1 MKRARLFFLVL
12 TLSLSA
18 TLTVQAQYANGSNS
32 DAEAKLFREPTGFS
46 LNKLFS
52 PEFFHMS
59 HSYELSY
66 SSFGGHGLTL
76 GEYTNSMMWRFS
88 TKLAARVDVAVQHT
102 PFGVSGLNNGLPV
115 SQNNLNG
122 IYLKNAEVA
131 YQPMKNL
138 FMQFSIHQAPNG
150 YGYYLNPYGRYGYPY
165 GYDRL
170 GLRTDFGD
178 PAFNHWLR

>member
-1 MKRARLFFLVL
+1 MKHARLFFLVL
-12 TLSLSA
+12 CLSLWA
-18 TLTVQAQYANGSNS
+18 TAAAQAQYVNRGNS
-32 DAEAKLFREPTGFS
+32 DAEGKLFREPSGFS

-76 GEYTNSMMWRFS
+76 GEYTNTMLWRFS

-115 SQNNLNG
+115 SESSLNG

-131 YQPMKNL
+131 YRPTENL
-138 FMQFSIHQAPNG
+138 TMHFSVRQAPYG
-150 YGYYLNPYGRYGYPY
+150 YGYYLSPYGRYGYPY
-165 GYDRL
+165 GYDRY
-170 GLRTDFGD
+170 GFGSGISD
-178 PAFNHWLR
+178 PYYNPWWR

>member
-1 MKRARLFFLVL
+1 MKRARLLFLVL
-12 TLSLSA
+12 TLSLWA
-18 TLTVQAQYANGSNS
+18 AAAAQAQYANNANS
-32 DAEAKLFREPTGFS
+32 EAESKLFREPSGFT

-88 TKLAARVDVAVQHT
+88 TKLAARVDVAVQHA

-115 SQNNLNG
+115 SQNNLNK

-138 FMQFSIHQAPNG
+138 VMQFSVRQAPNP
-150 YGYYLNPYGRYGYPY
+150 YGYYLSPYGRYGYPY
-165 GYDRL
+165 GYDRF
-170 GLRTDFGD
+170 GFRSDFGD
-178 PAFNHWLR
+178 PVFNPWLR